1 MQISKKDRTF
11 IFEDAYDGVI
21 IGGANDN
28 SKKKKQKFH
37 GILRKKTGIR
47 ITWDNIIISICHAPN
62 WTCMPEISCTL
73 CCLPST
79 FPVLLWFRIDTY
91 DAFRSTDFWKY
102 ADQMFEHSVVMIQN
116 WYKPTMC
123 SRQPYRRRG
132 SKTYQTATLTTL
144 NLQTR
149 MRYIL
154 AFLPNENERRRKK
167 HIRSYDVSLL
177 RHQSGREQ
185 SGGHVPAAPWRR
197 ARKAKPK
204 P

>member
-1 MQISKKDRTF
+1 
-11 IFEDAYDGVI
+11 
-21 IGGANDN
+21 
-28 SKKKKQKFH
+28 
-37 GILRKKTGIR
+37 
-47 ITWDNIIISICHAPN
+47 
-62 WTCMPEISCTL
+62 MPEISCTL
-73 CCLPST
+73 CCFPST

-123 SRQPYRRRG
+123 SRQSYRRRG

-167 HIRSYDVSLL
+167 NIYDPTMSRFSATNPAGNRAEGMYRRRPDVGHARPNLNRSNE
-177 RHQSGREQ
+177 RQPQRE
-185 SGGHVPAAPWRR
+185 PADGTEGSPTIATSPPPSCWRR
-197 ARKAKPK
+197 RRRGRDSGVFAAEGGAAEGGGGDGWL
-204 P
+204 